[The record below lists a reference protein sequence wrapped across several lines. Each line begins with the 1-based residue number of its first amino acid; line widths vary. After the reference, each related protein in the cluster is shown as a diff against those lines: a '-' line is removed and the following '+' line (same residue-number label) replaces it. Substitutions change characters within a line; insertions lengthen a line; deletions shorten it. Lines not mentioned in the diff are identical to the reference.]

1 MPDIKIFCAGGTID
15 KVYYD
20 ALSDYQIGDPQVEWI
35 LAQSGVNFTY
45 EIESVIKKD
54 SLEMD
59 DQDRALMAE
68 KVSSDPCDKVLIT
81 HGTDT
86 MVDTAQVL
94 QKAAIKQK
102 TIIFVGA
109 MQPARFKDSDA
120 MFNVGFAI
128 AALQTLAAG
137 VYIAMSGHV
146 FPADE
151 VRKNRDAGRFEN
163 KP

>member
-1 MPDIKIFCAGGTID
+1 MPDLKIFCAGGTID
-15 KVYYD
+15 KIYYD
-20 ALSDYQIGDPQVEWI
+20 ALSDYQIGDPQIEWI
-35 LAQSGVNFTY
+35 LAQSGVNFSY
-45 EIESVIKKD
+45 EIESVIRKD

-59 DQDRALMAE
+59 DQDRALMA
-68 KVSSDPCDKVLIT
+68 KKISQDPCTKILIT

-86 MVDTAQVL
+86 MVDTAQ
-94 QKAAIKQK
+94 AIQDAGICDK
-102 TIIFVGA
+102 TIVFVGA
-109 MQPARFKDSDA
+109 MQPARFRDSDA

-128 AALQTLAAG
+128 AALQTLSEG

-151 VRKNRDAGRFEN
+151 VRKNRDAGVFEN

>member
-1 MPDIKIFCAGGTID
+1 MAELKIFCAGGTID

-59 DQDRALMAE
+59 DKDRQLMAA
-68 KVSSDPCDKVLIT
+68 KVSEDPCSKILIT

-86 MVDTAQVL
+86 MVNTAQAL
-94 QKAAIKQK
+94 QEAGIDNK
-102 TIIFVGA
+102 TIVFVGA
-109 MQPARFKDSDA
+109 MQPARFRDSDA
-120 MFNVGFAI
+120 MFNIGFAI
-128 AALQTLAAG
+128 AALRTLPPG

-163 KP
+163 KN

>member
-1 MPDIKIFCAGGTID
+1 MPELKIFCAGGTID

-35 LAQSGVNFTY
+35 LAQSGVNFSY

-59 DQDRALMAE
+59 DQDRALMAK
-68 KVSSDPCDKVLIT
+68 KVASDPCNKILIT

-86 MVDTAQVL
+86 MVDTAQVI
-94 QKAAIKQK
+94 QEAGIRDK
-102 TIIFVGA
+102 TIVFVGA
-109 MQPARFKDSDA
+109 MQPARFRDSDA
-120 MFNVGFAI
+120 LFNVGFAI
-128 AALQTLAAG
+128 AALQTLGEG

-151 VRKNRDAGRFEN
+151 VRKNRDAGVFEN

>member
-20 ALSDYQIGDPQVEWI
+20 ALSDYQIGEPQVEWI
-35 LAQSGVNFTY
+35 LAQSSVNFSY

-54 SLEMD
+54 SLEMN
-59 DQDRALMAE
+59 DQDRALMAK
-68 KVSSDPCDKVLIT
+68 KVSHDPCKKILIT

-86 MVDTAQVL
+86 MVDTAQAI
-94 QKAAIKQK
+94 QKIAMPDK
-102 TIIFVGA
+102 TIVFVGA
-109 MQPARFKDSDA
+109 MQPARFRDSDA

-128 AALQTLAAG
+128 AALQTLGAG

-146 FPADE
+146 FSADQ
-151 VRKNRDAGRFEN
+151 VRKNRDAGKFES